1 MDISPDIIPQ
11 GSIQWHEQRLGKV
24 TASRVADVIAKTK
37 TGWGASRANYMAEL
51 LVERLTGNPT
61 EGFTNA
67 AMQWGKDQEP
77 AARET
82 YEFINACVVEPAPFV
97 DHPTIPMAG
106 ASPDGFVGAD
116 GLVECKCPNSATH
129 SDTLL
134 GDPIPAKYVAQMQWQ
149 MACAGRKWCD
159 WVSFDPRFPASM
171 RLFIQRVE
179 RDDKMIGELEK
190 AVTEFL
196 LELDGKV
203 TALRSKYETKAAA

>member
-1 MDISPDIIPQ
+1 MIEQ
-11 GSIQWHEQRLGKV
+11 GTPEWHAQRLGKV
-24 TASRVADVIAKTK
+24 TASRIADVTAKTK

-61 EGFTNA
+61 EGFMNA

-82 YEFINACVVEPAPFV
+82 YEFITAATVEQAPFV
-97 DHPTIPMAG
+97 GHPNIAMAG
-106 ASPDGFVGAD
+106 ASPDGFVGTD
-116 GLVECKCPNSATH
+116 GLVEIKCPNSATH

-134 GDPIPAKYVAQMQWQ
+134 GENIAGKYVAQMQWQ
-149 MACAGRKWCD
+149 MACTGRKWCD
-159 WVSFDPRFPASM
+159 WVSFDPRFPVSM
-171 RLFIQRVE
+171 RMFVQRVP
-179 RDDKMIGELEK
+179 RDDAMIKELEK

-196 LELDGKV
+196 FDLDGRV